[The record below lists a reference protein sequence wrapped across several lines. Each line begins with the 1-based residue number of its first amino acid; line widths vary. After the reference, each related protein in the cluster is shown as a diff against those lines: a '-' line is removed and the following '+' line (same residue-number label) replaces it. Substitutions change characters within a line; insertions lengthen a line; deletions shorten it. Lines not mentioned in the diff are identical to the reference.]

1 MNPPGSHPAA
11 LETAFLAI
19 RRMDA
24 RLAEMFIEALTHEE
38 NILIG
43 DLLLADASVIQQ
55 AQGAAS
61 MIRTLRYRLEHAE
74 ATLAADA
81 NRAAAHKKGQQL

>member
-1 MNPPGSHPAA
+1 
-11 LETAFLAI
+11 
-19 RRMDA
+19 MDA
-24 RLAEMFIEALTHEE
+24 RLADLLIEALTREE

-61 MIRTLRYRLEHAE
+61 MIRTLRYRLENAE
-74 ATLAADA
+74 STLAADVS
-81 NRAAAHKKGQQL
+81 RVAAHKKGHPL

>member
-24 RLAEMFIEALTHEE
+24 RLADLLIEALTREE

-61 MIRTLRYRLEHAE
+61 MIRTLRYRLENAE
-74 ATLAADA
+74 STLAADA
-81 NRAAAHKKGQQL
+81 SRVAAHKKGHPL

>member
-1 MNPPGSHPAA
+1 
-11 LETAFLAI
+11 
-19 RRMDA
+19 MDA
-24 RLAEMFIEALTHEE
+24 RLADLLIEALTREE

-61 MIRTLRYRLEHAE
+61 MIRTLRYRLENAE
-74 ATLAADA
+74 STLAADA
-81 NRAAAHKKGQQL
+81 SRVAAHKKGHPL

>member
-1 MNPPGSHPAA
+1 
-11 LETAFLAI
+11 
-19 RRMDA
+19 MDA

-81 NRAAAHKKGQQL
+81 NRAAAHKTGQQL